1 MAIATQIM
9 LGITGQ
15 DKTGDAFASVAAR
28 ASKAGSALKRNLGL
42 ITAGLGIAGV
52 AYAAKKAVDEMGTIS
67 DRAQQM
73 GVTADYAQKLA
84 GALDQVG
91 IKGVSLDSLADTFSK
106 MTKET
111 GATGA
116 KGFEDTLASIA
127 AIGDEGG
134 RVEALA
140 KVFGRSL
147 GPNLAPL
154 VRQGPD
160 ALRQGLADVM
170 AAMPAVGDAAANAG
184 DRVSDALKI
193 AANTGKAAWQSALG
207 SIILWV
213 EDAFGMP
220 FGEAM
225 GAALANVKWAVGM
238 IGLAFSTLFGNIKKV
253 IAFFVEDWRGA
264 LQWVW
269 NGVSGFVVSV
279 FQAFWQIFKSIGAM
293 AVSFGEQIWSAMKGD
308 GFDWSA
314 IGDDAEAE
322 LGKIGGSLKDVLKAA
337 IPTGNDK
344 LKFDVI
350 DWDAQFAKRDEMI
363 ATARKGVASQA
374 LLASG
379 GVIEGVADEAV
390 KAIKDA
396 TKEAAFVEAGTYA
409 ALKLIMGNRGGAMSA
424 GSGSAQAAASYG
436 AGRPASGAGS
446 SAAADRTAGLMQKL
460 IDVAATIERGVST
473 LTLHAARLEAV

>member
-1 MAIATQIM
+1 MALATQIM
-9 LGITGQ
+9 LGISGQ
-15 DKTGDAFASVAAR
+15 DQTGNAFASIASRAA
-28 ASKAGSALKRNLGL
+28 KAGSALKRNLGL

-73 GVTADYAQKLA
+73 GVTAEYAQKLA

-91 IKGVSLDSLADTFSK
+91 IKGVSLDVLADTFSK

-116 KGFEDTLASIA
+116 KGFEETLAAIA
-127 AIGDEGG
+127 SIGDEGG

-140 KVFGRSL
+140 KTFGRSL

-170 AAMPAVGDAAANAG
+170 AAMPGVSDAAANAG

-193 AANTGKAAWQSALG
+193 AANTGKAAWQEALG
-207 SIILWV
+207 GIILGI

-225 GAALANVKWAVGM
+225 GTALANVKWAVGL
-238 IGLAFSTLFGNIKKV
+238 IGLAFSTLFGNIKK
-253 IAFFVEDWRGA
+253 IIRFFVEDWRGA

-269 NGVSGFVVSV
+269 NGVSGFVVAL
-279 FQAFWQIFKSIGAM
+279 FKAFWQVFKSIGSL
-293 AVSFGEQIWSAMKGD
+293 AVSFGEQIWSAIKGD
-308 GFDWSA
+308 GFDWGA
-314 IGDDAEAE
+314 IVDDANAE
-322 LGKIGGSLKDVLKAA
+322 LGKIGGSLKDVLQAA
-337 IPTGNDK
+337 IPSGNDK
-344 LKFDVI
+344 LKFDII
-350 DWDAQFAKRDEMI
+350 DWDAQMAKRDEMV

-374 LLASG
+374 LLVTG
-379 GVIEGVADEAV
+379 GVIEDVADQAV
-390 KAIKDA
+390 KAVRDA
-396 TKEAAFVEAGTYA
+396 AKETSFVEAGTYA
-409 ALKLIMGNRGGAMSA
+409 ALKLMLGPRGA
-424 GSGSAQAAASYG
+424 SGSAAASASAGTYAAAG
-436 AGRPASGAGS
+436 
-446 SAAADRTAGLMQKL
+446 SAAPRAARQQENLMQKL
-460 IDVAATIERGVST
+460 IDVAREIRASVDTLNRSAERLGV
-473 LTLHAARLEAV
+473 V

>member
-1 MAIATQIM
+1 MALATQIM

-15 DKTGDAFASVAAR
+15 DKTGDAFASVAGR
-28 ASKAGSALKRNLGL
+28 AAKAGSALKRNLGL

-91 IKGVSLDSLADTFSK
+91 IKGVSLDVLADTFSK

-116 KGFEDTLASIA
+116 KGFEETLAAIA
-127 AIGDEGG
+127 SIGDEGG

-140 KVFGRSL
+140 KTFGRSL

-170 AAMPAVGDAAANAG
+170 AAMPGVSDAAANAG

-193 AANTGKAAWQSALG
+193 AANTGKAAWQEALG
-207 SIILWV
+207 GIILGI

-225 GAALANVKWAVGM
+225 ATALANVKWAVGL

-269 NGVSGFVVSV
+269 NGVSGFVVAL
-279 FQAFWQIFKSIGAM
+279 FKAFWQIFKSIGAM
-293 AVSFGEQIWSAMKGD
+293 AVSFGEQIWSAIKGD
-308 GFDWSA
+308 GFDWGA
-314 IGDDAEAE
+314 IVDDANAE
-322 LGKIGGSLKDVLKAA
+322 LGKIGSSLSDVLQSA

-344 LKFDVI
+344 LKFDII
-350 DWDAQFAKRDEMI
+350 DWEAQFKKRDELV

-379 GVIEGVADEAV
+379 GVIESVADEAV

-396 TKEAAFVEAGTYA
+396 AKEQSFTEAGTYA
-409 ALKLIMGNRGGAMSA
+409 ALKLAMGNRGAAFGAASSP
-424 GSGSAQAAASYG
+424 GSGYSASTAQA
-436 AGRPASGAGS
+436 RQES
-446 SAAADRTAGLMQKL
+446 SLMSKL
-460 IDVAATIERGVST
+460 IEVAQSIRAAVSD
-473 LTLHAARLEAV
+473 LSASAKRLEAI